1 MNWHLGA
8 SALFAIFSPSNKY
21 NVGWMKRL
29 RVQFSFR
36 LRWKFSLSSA
46 FIFINSFTGIII
58 TIVLALLSLF
68 SFITGWQQ
76 WNTAGNITRSL
87 RPVSHVALMRLEKL
101 ILAKGG
107 RYHNAM
113 CWIYKEDEIFVVP
126 CFALP
131 TQPSLSARLELLEQK
146 HWIKTRVEE
155 TYGGRGRLSEAFIR
169 KVILNCLRACKFGSS
184 ICRGIFQISSKA

>member
-1 MNWHLGA
+1 MLLPFIYLWQWFCCCRLRTFFINIITLSSVQWIDTWEQVHF
-8 SALFAIFSPSNKY
+8 FAVFSPSNKC

-36 LRWKFSLSSA
+36 LRWKFPLSSA
-46 FIFINSFTGIII
+46 FIFINSFIGIII

-107 RYHNAM
+107 RIHNAM
-113 CWIYKEDEIFVVP
+113 CWIYKEDEIFVVL
-126 CFALP
+126 CFVLP
-131 TQPSLSARLELLEQK
+131 TQPNLS
-146 HWIKTRVEE
+146 TRSQE
-155 TYGGRGRLSEAFIR
+155 
-169 KVILNCLRACKFGSS
+169 
-184 ICRGIFQISSKA
+184 

>member
-1 MNWHLGA
+1 MQWFCCCRLRTFIINIQTLSSQWA

-21 NVGWMKRL
+21 NVGWLKRL

-36 LRWKFSLSSA
+36 LRWKFPLSSA
-46 FIFINSFTGIII
+46 FIFINSLIGIII

-107 RYHNAM
+107 GIHNAM
-113 CWIYKEDEIFVVP
+113 CWIYKEDEIFMVP
-126 CFALP
+126 FRFVSYCP
-131 TQPSLSARLELLEQK
+131 PNQ
-146 HWIKTRVEE
+146 
-155 TYGGRGRLSEAFIR
+155 TYRSQE
-169 KVILNCLRACKFGSS
+169 
-184 ICRGIFQISSKA
+184 

>member
-1 MNWHLGA
+1 MLTFIYLWQWFCCCRLRQFIINIQTLSSQWA

-29 RVQFSFR
+29 WVQFSFR
-36 LRWKFSLSSA
+36 LKWKFPLSLA
-46 FIFINSFTGIII
+46 FIFINSFIGIII

-76 WNTAGNITRSL
+76 WNTAGNITRSR
-87 RPVSHVALMRLEKL
+87 RPVSNVALMRLEKL

-107 RYHNAM
+107 RIHNAM

-126 CFALP
+126 CFVLP
-131 TQPSLSARLELLEQK
+131 THPNLSARSQE
-146 HWIKTRVEE
+146 
-155 TYGGRGRLSEAFIR
+155 
-169 KVILNCLRACKFGSS
+169 
-184 ICRGIFQISSKA
+184 